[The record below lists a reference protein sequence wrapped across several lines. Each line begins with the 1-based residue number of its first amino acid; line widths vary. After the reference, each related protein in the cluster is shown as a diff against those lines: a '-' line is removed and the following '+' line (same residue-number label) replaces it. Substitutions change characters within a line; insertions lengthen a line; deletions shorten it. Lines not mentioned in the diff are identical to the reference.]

1 MLGKNLNLDT
11 IIKYLELITKF
22 VAVMI
27 VVATIVGALNIYSY
41 LKDINHLFLF
51 PDVVGISYASVSA
64 LVSYFIFVFLIS
76 IGFLSP
82 FLLILPLSK
91 LLNLS
96 NQSIKNREN
105 KSVVKKSLLNPRKRL
120 LNVLK
125 CEILLNS
132 LKKIILTF
140 LVSFIVLL
148 LTIIIPLWPI
158 ILILFFIY
166 FLIEELFFGKK
177 RYLSYD
183 ILSKFVHNIS
193 FLHTLFIAFILFFG
207 GDYIKN
213 LLYLDMLFFIFFSF
227 LYIILFFKNKNQAI
241 LSENFFFIIL
251 LLAIQI
257 ISPLLHYLFVVYP
270 TLGIV
275 EKNAIFIFS
284 YILSIFIF
292 GLSCFLSHIS
302 FSDFCQNKQINYT
315 KKYDVVFTFAALT
328 AIIIYAGYLSSFS
341 NYNTSLHKPNFIEK
355 PQNSSWYL
363 IHNGNT
369 TSQTINGF
377 AKDDIKK
384 QKQIFNAKDCGALNG
399 ESKEKCQN
407 DNKEIFN
414 QRHNALYGYM
424 AWNLGNTKVFCPVSV
439 DFFIADVENESLN
452 QAKGTNEK
460 KKEKSQILDEKSK
473 KCLVIDGK
481 YLQPISEHYLAN

>member
-177 RYLSYD
+177 D
-183 ILSKFVHNIS
+183 IY
-193 FLHTLFIAFILFFG
+193 HTIYYQNLFIIFHFYTHYLLPLF
-207 GDYIKN
+207 Y
-213 LLYLDMLFFIFFSF
+213 F
-227 LYIILFFKNKNQAI
+227 LVEIILK
-241 LSENFFFIIL
+241 
-251 LLAIQI
+251 
-257 ISPLLHYLFVVYP
+257 
-270 TLGIV
+270 
-275 EKNAIFIFS
+275 
-284 YILSIFIF
+284 
-292 GLSCFLSHIS
+292 
-302 FSDFCQNKQINYT
+302 
-315 KKYDVVFTFAALT
+315 
-328 AIIIYAGYLSSFS
+328 IYC
-341 NYNTSLHKPNFIEK
+341 T
-355 PQNSSWYL
+355 
-363 IHNGNT
+363 
-369 TSQTINGF
+369 
-377 AKDDIKK
+377 
-384 QKQIFNAKDCGALNG
+384 
-399 ESKEKCQN
+399 
-407 DNKEIFN
+407 
-414 QRHNALYGYM
+414 
-424 AWNLGNTKVFCPVSV
+424 
-439 DFFIADVENESLN
+439 
-452 QAKGTNEK
+452 
-460 KKEKSQILDEKSK
+460 
-473 KCLVIDGK
+473 
-481 YLQPISEHYLAN
+481 